1 MRSSFILK
9 KFQLLML
16 IAQDRSVSRC
26 AVATSGVIINAYN
39 QNTGRCFPSY
49 SYIAGQTHYSVRQVK
64 KSIKEIVPKYILKP
78 TKGHTGWA
86 NTYKPR
92 FELLKQLKSNSPKD
106 LKVVN
111 FEVKDGEL
119 ETYNPV
125 NSAALQTI
133 NKTINKIDMD
143 LTRLKN
149 LAVLRNKGINLL
161 SVSQVD
167 LEEMDRMG
175 LLDKK

>member
-1 MRSSFILK
+1 
-9 KFQLLML
+9 ML
-16 IAQDRSVSRC
+16 IAQDYSVSRW

-39 QNTGRCFPSY
+39 QNTGKCFPSF

-64 KSIKEIVPKYILKP
+64 KSIKKIVPKYILKLS
-78 TKGHTGWA
+78 KGHTGWA

-92 FELLKQLKSNSPKD
+92 FELLKDLKSNSPKD

-133 NKTINKIDMD
+133 NKNINEKDID

-149 LAVLRNKGINLL
+149 LAKLVNKNVNLVSL
-161 SVSQVD
+161 SQVD
-167 LEEMDRMG
+167 LEIMDRMG
-175 LLDKK
+175 LLDKKWQQGN

>member
-1 MRSSFILK
+1 
-9 KFQLLML
+9 ML

-26 AVATSGVIINAYN
+26 TVATSGVIINAYN
-39 QNTGRCFPSY
+39 QNTGKCFPSF
-49 SYIAGQTHYSVRQVK
+49 SYIASQTHYSVRQVK
-64 KSIKEIVPKYILKP
+64 KSIKKIVPKYILKLS
-78 TKGHTGWA
+78 KGHTGWA

-92 FELLKQLKSNSPKD
+92 FELLQELKSNSPKD

-125 NSAALQTI
+125 NSTALQTI
-133 NKTINKIDMD
+133 NKTDMD

-149 LAVLRNKGINLL
+149 LAALRNKGINLL

-167 LEEMDRMG
+167 LEEMDRMD
-175 LLDKK
+175 LLDKKWQQEN

>member
-39 QNTGRCFPSY
+39 QNTGKCFPSY

-92 FELLKQLKSNSPKD
+92 FELLKELKSNSPKD

-125 NSAALQTI
+125 NSTALQTI
-133 NKTINKIDMD
+133 NENINEKVIY

-149 LAVLRNKGINLL
+149 LAELVNRGVNLVSL
-161 SVSQVD
+161 SQVD
-167 LEEMDRMG
+167 LEAMGRMG

>member
-1 MRSSFILK
+1 
-9 KFQLLML
+9 ML
-16 IAQDRSVSRC
+16 FAQDRSVSRC

-39 QNTGRCFPSY
+39 QNTGKCFPSY
-49 SYIAGQTHYSVRQVK
+49 SYIASQTHYSVRQVK

-92 FELLKQLKSNSPKD
+92 FELLKELKSNSPKD

-111 FEVKDGEL
+111 FDVKDGEL

-125 NSAALQTI
+125 NSTALQTI
-133 NKTINKIDMD
+133 NENINEKDID

-149 LAVLRNKGINLL
+149 LAKLVNKNVNLVSL
-161 SVSQVD
+161 SQVD
-167 LEEMDRMG
+167 LEIMDRMG
-175 LLDKK
+175 LLNKKWQQGN

>member
-1 MRSSFILK
+1 
-9 KFQLLML
+9 ML
-16 IAQDRSVSRC
+16 IAQDRGVSRC
-26 AVATSGVIINAYN
+26 AIATSSVIINAYN
-39 QNTGRCFPSY
+39 HNTGRCFPSY

-64 KSIKEIVPKYILKP
+64 KSVKEIVPKYILKP

-125 NSAALQTI
+125 NPAALQTI
-133 NKTINKIDMD
+133 NENINEKGID

-149 LAVLRNKGINLL
+149 LAELVNRGVNLVSL
-161 SVSQVD
+161 SQVD
-167 LEEMDRMG
+167 LEVMDEMG